1 MRDFLISEVILP
13 ETVDLNH
20 GSFQSKDDLFRHM
33 VSLLHQSGKI
43 NSEEKFLK
51 ALYEREAM
59 GPTYMGNFIAIPHGK
74 SETVVSSGI
83 AFCRCTEGGWYESC
97 HEAGTVKLVFMFAIP
112 QETSG
117 ENYLKLLST
126 LARLLMHEDFIEKL
140 YEAKD
145 YGEVVKAIQATESV
159 LED

>member
-1 MRDFLISEVILP
+1 LKDFLISEVVLP
-13 ETVDLNH
+13 ETVDLNY
-20 GSFQSKDDLFRHM
+20 GSFKNKDELFRHM
-33 VSLLHQSGKI
+33 VSLLYKSGKV

-59 GPTYMGNFIAIPHGK
+59 GPTYMGNYIAIPHGK
-74 SETVVSSGI
+74 SEAAVSSGI
-83 AFCRCTEGGWYESC
+83 AFCRCAEGGLYESC
-97 HEAGTVKLVFMFAIP
+97 NEAGTVKLVFMFAIP

-117 ENYLKLLST
+117 EKYLKLLST
-126 LARLLMHEDFIEKL
+126 LARLLMHEDFIQKL

-145 YGEVVKAIQATESV
+145 YVEVVKAIHTAESV